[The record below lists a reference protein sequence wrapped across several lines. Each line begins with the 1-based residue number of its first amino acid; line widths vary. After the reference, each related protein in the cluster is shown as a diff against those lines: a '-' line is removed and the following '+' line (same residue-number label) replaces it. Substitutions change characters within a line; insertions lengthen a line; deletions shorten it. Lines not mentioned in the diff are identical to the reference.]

1 LELESESVEVEI
13 LDPPPPQRTVPNFH
27 AIDALLSASGALPP
41 LGPGEPPLE
50 PGEPPLAE
58 AELEPEDGFRGA

>member
-1 LELESESVEVEI
+1 LEVESESVEVEI

-41 LGPGEPPLE
+41 LGPGEPPL
-50 PGEPPLAE
+50 AE
-58 AELEPEDGFRGA
+58 AELEPEEGFRGA